1 MQQDRDVPGGY
12 RRTLALPRLA
22 KAALEADALEKAAAY
37 ANEALSAGG
46 SNYGDAIFYSNL
58 VLGEIA
64 LRQGDVGEAKR
75 RLILSGRTP
84 GSPSLS
90 SFGPNMTLARDL
102 LQRGESESVLEYF
115 TLCRAFW
122 KMGSK
127 TLDTWSATVRKGE
140 TPNFGANLLY

>member
-1 MQQDRDVPGGY
+1 
-12 RRTLALPRLA
+12 
-22 KAALEADALEKAAAY
+22 
-37 ANEALSAGG
+37 
-46 SNYGDAIFYSNL
+46 
-58 VLGEIA
+58 
-64 LRQGDVGEAKR
+64 
-75 RLILSGRTP
+75 
-84 GSPSLS
+84 
-90 SFGPNMTLARDL
+90 MTLARDL